1 MIDINITVV
10 IQTVNFLVLYYLLKW
25 IFFLPVLKVMDAR
38 NEKLRSLARGF
49 RDEKEEIA
57 KLQEEYDSHMK
68 EAKKKSLLQKANE
81 EAARLL
87 VQKKKTIDT
96 SIAELEKALSGEII
110 GLQGEVLKKFV
121 G

>member
-1 MIDINITVV
+1 MKEIYSEAGAIRTI
-10 IQTVNFLVLYYLLKW
+10 
-25 IFFLPVLKVMDAR
+25 
-38 NEKLRSLARGF
+38 G
-49 RDEKEEIA
+49 KEEA
-57 KLQEEYDSHMK
+57 
-68 EAKKKSLLQKANE
+68 EAKKKILLQKANE